1 MSTRRGGSSPFAR
14 TSIRKAST
22 LQIAETLNEGLRREY
37 TLTIPKADIDARVD
51 KQLAEVSG
59 RVAMPGF
66 RPGKVPANLVRK
78 MHGAALRQEALEGAV
93 KDGVQ
98 QLLSEKA
105 LRPATQPEVELTT
118 ADQNEDIGL
127 KVTVELLPAVEPGE
141 IEGIALEKLTVEPND
156 EELDAALT
164 RLAEQQKRF
173 DAAAPDHAAA
183 TGDVVVCDFEG
194 KVDGETFEGGKAEG
208 ISITLGEGR
217 LIPGFE
223 AQLVGAK
230 ANEQREVK
238 VTFPADYTTKYLAGR
253 DAVFDVLVNEVR
265 TAVTPAIDDEF
276 AKGLGLD
283 DLAAL
288 REIMKDQ
295 VESELTG
302 LTRTHM
308 KRKLLDHLAATHDFA
323 VPQGMVDSEFE
334 QIWKQLADEAT
345 READPAAAMAEL
357 EAERADYRTIAER
370 RVRLGLL
377 LSEIGRRAG
386 IEVSQTEMNRLIGQE
401 AARYPQNQQ
410 QQVVKLLRENPMA
423 AAQLRAPLYEEKVVD
438 HLIGLATV
446 TERASTRAEIQAALE
461 SEEGALGGMALPSG
475 EPMLGDDG
483 HVHGPDCDHE
493 HDHDHDEHAHG

>member
-1 MSTRRGGSSPFAR
+1 
-14 TSIRKAST
+14 
-22 LQIAETLNEGLRREY
+22 LQIEETLNEGLRREY
-37 TLTIPKADIDARVD
+37 ALVIPKADIDARVD

-59 RVAMPGF
+59 RVQMPGF

-78 MHGAALRQEALEGAV
+78 MHGAALRQEALDGAV
-93 KDGVQ
+93 KDGIQ
-98 QLLSEKA
+98 QLLNEKS

-118 ADQNEDIGL
+118 EDPNADVGL
-127 KVTVELLPAVEPGE
+127 KVSVELLPVVEPGA
-141 IEGIALEKLTVEPND
+141 IEGIALEKLVVEPND
-156 EELDAALT
+156 EELDAALS

-173 DAAAPDHAAA
+173 DAAAPDHVAQA
-183 TGDVVVCDFEG
+183 GDVVVVDFEG
-194 KVDGETFEGGKAEG
+194 KVDGELFEGGRAEG
-208 ISITLGEGR
+208 IAITLGEGR

-223 AQLVGAK
+223 DQLVGSK
-230 ANEQREVK
+230 ANDQREVR
-238 VTFPADYTTKYLAGR
+238 VTFPADYATKYLSGR

-265 TAVTPAIDDEF
+265 TEATPAIDDEF

-295 VESELTG
+295 VESELAG

-308 KRKLLDHLAATHDFA
+308 KRKLLDHLAASHDFA
-323 VPQGMVDSEFE
+323 VPQGMVESEFQ
-334 QIWKQLADEAT
+334 QIWKQLADEAA
-345 READPAAAMAEL
+345 RESDPAKAIEDL
-357 EAERADYRTIAER
+357 EAERADYHTIAER

-410 QQVVKLLRENPMA
+410 QQIVKLLRENPMA

-438 HLIGLATV
+438 HLIAAAIV
-446 TERASTRAEIQAALE
+446 TERPSTRAEIQAALE

-475 EPMLGDDG
+475 EAVAFDDGG
-483 HVHGPDCDHE
+483 HVHGPDCDH
-493 HDHDHDEHAHG
+493 DHDHDDGDHEGHVHG

>member
-1 MSTRRGGSSPFAR
+1 M
-14 TSIRKAST
+14 
-22 LQIAETLNEGLRREY
+22 QIEETLNEGLRREY
-37 TLTIPKADIDARVD
+37 ALVIPKADIDARVD

-59 RVAMPGF
+59 RVQMPGF

-78 MHGAALRQEALEGAV
+78 MHGAALRQEALDGAV
-93 KDGVQ
+93 KDGIQ
-98 QLLSEKA
+98 QLLNEKS

-118 ADQNEDIGL
+118 EDPNADVGL
-127 KVTVELLPAVEPGE
+127 KVSVELLPVVEPGA
-141 IEGIALEKLTVEPND
+141 IEGIALEKLVVEPND
-156 EELDAALT
+156 EELDAALS

-173 DAAAPDHAAA
+173 DAAAPDHVAQA
-183 TGDVVVCDFEG
+183 GDVVVVDFEG
-194 KVDGETFEGGKAEG
+194 KVDGELFEGGRAEG
-208 ISITLGEGR
+208 IAITLGEGR

-223 AQLVGAK
+223 DQLVGSK
-230 ANEQREVK
+230 ANDQREVR
-238 VTFPADYTTKYLAGR
+238 VTFPADYTTKYLSGR
-253 DAVFDVLVNEVR
+253 DAVFDVFVNEVR
-265 TAVTPAIDDEF
+265 TEATPAIDDEF

-295 VESELTG
+295 VESELDG

-308 KRKLLDHLAATHDFA
+308 KRKLLDHLAASHDFA
-323 VPQGMVDSEFE
+323 VPQGMVESEFQ
-334 QIWKQLADEAT
+334 QIWKQLADEAA
-345 READPAAAMAEL
+345 RESDPAKAIEDL
-357 EAERADYRTIAER
+357 EAERADYHTIAER

-410 QQVVKLLRENPMA
+410 QQIVKLLRDNPMA

-438 HLIGLATV
+438 HLIEKANV

-475 EPMLGDDG
+475 EAVAFDDGG
-483 HVHGPDCDHE
+483 HVHGPDCDH
-493 HDHDHDEHAHG
+493 DHDHEGHAHE

>member
-1 MSTRRGGSSPFAR
+1 M
-14 TSIRKAST
+14 
-22 LQIAETLNEGLRREY
+22 QITETLNEGLRREY
-37 TLTIPKADIDARVD
+37 ALLIPKGDIDARVD
-51 KQLAEVSG
+51 KQLAEVAG
-59 RVAMPGF
+59 RVQMPGF

-98 QLLSEKA
+98 ELIAEQA
-105 LRPATQPEVELTT
+105 LRPATQPQVELTT
-118 ADQNEDIGL
+118 ADPDADVGL
-127 KVTVELLPAVEPGE
+127 KITVELLPVVEPGE
-141 IEGIALEKLTVEPND
+141 LDGIALEKLVVAPD
-156 EELDAALT
+156 DSELDAALA

-173 DAAAPDHAAA
+173 DPAAPDHAAL
-183 TGDVVVCDFEG
+183 TGDTVVIDFEG
-194 KVDGETFEGGKAEG
+194 KVDGEPFEGGKGEG
-208 ISITLGEGR
+208 MAVTLGAGQ

-223 AQLVGAK
+223 DQLVGAK
-230 ANEQREVK
+230 ANEERTLN

-253 DAVFDVLVNEVR
+253 DATFHVLVNEVR
-265 TAVTPAIDDEF
+265 TPVTPAVDDEF

-308 KRKLLDHLAATHDFA
+308 KRKLLDHLAAAHDFA
-323 VPQGMVDSEFE
+323 VPPGMVDSEFE
-334 QIWKQLADEAT
+334 QIWRQLTEEAA
-345 READPAAAMAEL
+345 RETDPAAAAATLDAEKD
-357 EAERADYRTIAER
+357 DYRRIAER

-386 IEVSQTEMNRLIGQE
+386 IEVSQAEMNRLIGQE

-410 QQVVKLLRENPMA
+410 QQVVKLLRENAMA

-438 HLIGLATV
+438 HLIARATV
-446 TERASTRAEIQAALE
+446 TERPSTRAEIQAALE

-475 EPMLGDDG
+475 EPMMDME
-483 HVHGPDCDHE
+483 HVHGPDCDHDHGHGG
-493 HDHDHDEHAHG
+493 HDHAAADSESNAHG

>member
-1 MSTRRGGSSPFAR
+1 MH
-14 TSIRKAST
+14 
-22 LQIAETLNEGLRREY
+22 IAETLNEGLRREY
-37 TLTIPKADIDARVD
+37 SLTIPKADIDARVD
-51 KQLAEVSG
+51 KQLAEVAG

-98 QLLSEKA
+98 ELLASKE

-118 ADQNEDIGL
+118 ADVNADVGL
-127 KVTVELLPAVEPGE
+127 RVSVELLPAVEPGA
-141 IEGIALEKLTVEPND
+141 IDGIALEKLTVEAD
-156 EELDAALT
+156 DAELDAALS

-173 DAAAPDHAAA
+173 DSAPADHAAA
-183 TGDVVVCDFEG
+183 TGDVVVVDFEG

-208 ISITLGEGR
+208 VAITLGEGR

-223 AQLVGAK
+223 DQLVGAR
-230 ANEQREVK
+230 ANEQREVR
-238 VTFPADYTTKYLAGR
+238 VTFPADYTTKYLSGR

-265 TAVTPAIDDEF
+265 TAATPAIDDEF

-288 REIMKDQ
+288 REIMRDQ
-295 VESELTG
+295 VESELSG

-308 KRKLLDHLAATHDFA
+308 KRKLLDHLAAAHDFA
-323 VPQGMVDSEFE
+323 VPQGMVDQEFE
-334 QIWKQLADEAT
+334 QIWKQLADEAA
-345 READPAAAMAEL
+345 RESDPAKATADL

-410 QQVVKLLRENPMA
+410 QQIVKLLRENPMA

-438 HLIGLATV
+438 HLIEKANV

-475 EPMLGDDG
+475 EAVKFDDG
-483 HVHGPDCDHE
+483 SHVHGPDCDH
-493 HDHDHDEHAHG
+493 DHDHEGHAHG

>member
-1 MSTRRGGSSPFAR
+1 MH
-14 TSIRKAST
+14 
-22 LQIAETLNEGLRREY
+22 IAETLNEGLRREFM
-37 TLTIPKADIDARVD
+37 LTIPKSEIDARVD
-51 KQLAEVSG
+51 KQLAEVAG

-78 MHGAALRQEALEGAV
+78 MHGAALRQEALDGAV

-98 QLLSEKA
+98 QLISEKD

-118 ADQNEDIGL
+118 ADPNADIGL
-127 KVTVELLPAVEPGE
+127 KITVELLPSVEPAQ
-141 IEGIALEKLTVEPND
+141 IEGIALEKLVVEPND
-156 EELDAALT
+156 EELDSALT

-173 DAAAPDHAAA
+173 DAAAPDYAALI
-183 TGDVVVCDFEG
+183 GDIVDVDFEG
-194 KVDGETFEGGKAEG
+194 KVDGELFEGGKAQG
-208 ISITLGEGR
+208 IAITLGEGR

-223 AQLVGAK
+223 DQLVGAK
-230 ANEQREVK
+230 ANDEREVR
-238 VTFPADYTTKYLAGR
+238 VTFPADYATKYLSGR
-253 DAVFDVLVNEVR
+253 DAIFDVLVNEVR
-265 TAVTPAIDDEF
+265 TAATPAVDDEF

-288 REIMKDQ
+288 REIMRDQ

-308 KRKLLDHLAATHDFA
+308 KRKLLDHLAASHDFA
-323 VPQGMVDSEFE
+323 VPQGMVESEFQ
-334 QIWKQLADEAT
+334 QIWKQLADEAG
-345 READPAAAMAEL
+345 RESDPTKAISDL
-357 EAERADYRTIAER
+357 EAERADYHTIAER

-386 IEVSQTEMNRLIGQE
+386 IDVTQTEMNRLIGQE
-401 AARYPQNQQ
+401 AARYPPNQQ

-438 HLIGLATV
+438 HLIAAANV
-446 TERASTRAEIQAALE
+446 TERPSTRAEIQAALE

-475 EPMLGDDG
+475 EPMMEVD
-483 HVHGPDCDHE
+483 HVHGPDCDH
-493 HDHDHDEHAHG
+493 DHDQDESVHG

>member
-1 MSTRRGGSSPFAR
+1 MH
-14 TSIRKAST
+14 
-22 LQIAETLNEGLRREY
+22 IAETLNEGLRREY
-37 TLTIPKADIDARVD
+37 SLTIPKADIDARVD
-51 KQLAEVSG
+51 KQLAEVAG

-98 QLLSEKA
+98 QLLSEKN

-118 ADQNEDIGL
+118 ADPNADVGL
-127 KVTVELLPAVEPGE
+127 KVSVELLPAVEPGE
-141 IEGIALEKLTVEPND
+141 VDGIALEKLTVEAD
-156 EELDAALT
+156 DTELDAALS

-173 DAAAPDHAAA
+173 DAAPADHAAA
-183 TGDVVVCDFEG
+183 TGDIVVVDFEG

-208 ISITLGEGR
+208 IAITLGEGR

-223 AQLVGAK
+223 DQLVGSK
-230 ANEQREVK
+230 ANDQREVE

-323 VPQGMVDSEFE
+323 VPGGMVDQEFE

-345 READPAAAMAEL
+345 REGDPAKAMADL
-357 EAERADYRTIAER
+357 EAERADYRTIADR

-410 QQVVKLLRENPMA
+410 QQIVKLLRDNPMA

-438 HLIGLATV
+438 HLIEKANV

-475 EPMLGDDG
+475 EAVAFDDGG
-483 HVHGPDCDHE
+483 HVHGPDCDH
-493 HDHDHDEHAHG
+493 DHDHEGHAHE

>member
-1 MSTRRGGSSPFAR
+1 MH
-14 TSIRKAST
+14 ID
-22 LQIAETLNEGLRREY
+22 ETLNEGLRREY
-37 TLTIPKADIDARVD
+37 SLTIPKADIDARVD

-78 MHGAALRQEALEGAV
+78 MHGTALRQEALEGAV

-98 QLLSEKA
+98 ELMTSKD
-105 LRPATQPEVELTT
+105 LRIATQPEVELTS
-118 ADQNEDIGL
+118 ADPNADISF
-127 KVTVELLPAVEPGE
+127 KVVVELLPAVEPGQ

-156 EELDAALT
+156 EELDAALG

-173 DAAAPDHAAA
+173 DPAAPDYVAQ
-183 TGDVVVCDFEG
+183 TGDVVVVDFEG
-194 KVDGETFEGGKAEG
+194 KVDGEPFEGGKAEG
-208 ISITLGEGR
+208 IAITLGEGR

-223 AQLVGAK
+223 DQLVGAK
-230 ANEQREVK
+230 ANDQREVK
-238 VTFPADYTTKYLAGR
+238 VTFPADYTTKYLSGR

-265 TAVTPAIDDEF
+265 TAATPAIDDEF

-308 KRKLLDHLAATHDFA
+308 KRKLLDHLAAAHDFA
-323 VPQGMVDSEFE
+323 VPEGMVDSEFQ
-334 QIWKQLADEAT
+334 QIWKQLADEAA
-345 READPAAAMAEL
+345 READPAKATVDL

-386 IEVSQTEMNRLIGQE
+386 IEVSQTEMNRLVGQE

-410 QQVVKLLRENPMA
+410 QQIVKLLRENPMA

-438 HLIGLATV
+438 HLIANANV

-461 SEEGALGGMALPSG
+461 SEEGALGGMSLPSG
-475 EPMLGDDG
+475 EPMLDPG
-483 HVHGPDCDHE
+483 HVHGPDCDHD
-493 HDHDHDEHAHG
+493 HDHDHGEHAHG

>member
-1 MSTRRGGSSPFAR
+1 M
-14 TSIRKAST
+14 
-22 LQIAETLNEGLRREY
+22 QIEETLNEGLRREY
-37 TLTIPKADIDARVD
+37 ALVIPKADIDARVD

-59 RVAMPGF
+59 RVQMPGF

-78 MHGAALRQEALEGAV
+78 MHGAALRQEALDGAV
-93 KDGVQ
+93 KDGIQ
-98 QLLSEKA
+98 QLLNEKS

-118 ADQNEDIGL
+118 EDPNADVGL
-127 KVTVELLPAVEPGE
+127 KVSVELLPVVEPGA
-141 IEGIALEKLTVEPND
+141 IEGIALEKLVVEPND
-156 EELDAALT
+156 EELDAALS

-173 DAAAPDHAAA
+173 DAAAPDHVAQA
-183 TGDVVVCDFEG
+183 GDVVVVDFEG
-194 KVDGETFEGGKAEG
+194 KVDGELFEGGRAEG
-208 ISITLGEGR
+208 IAITLGEGR

-223 AQLVGAK
+223 DQLVGSK
-230 ANEQREVK
+230 ANDQREVR
-238 VTFPADYTTKYLAGR
+238 VTFPADYTTKYLSGR
-253 DAVFDVLVNEVR
+253 DAVFDVFVNEVR
-265 TAVTPAIDDEF
+265 TEATPAIDDEF

-295 VESELTG
+295 VESELDG

-308 KRKLLDHLAATHDFA
+308 KRKLLDHLAASHDFA
-323 VPQGMVDSEFE
+323 VPQGMVESEFQ
-334 QIWKQLADEAT
+334 QIWKQLADEAA
-345 READPAAAMAEL
+345 RESDPAKAIEDL
-357 EAERADYRTIAER
+357 EAERADYHTIAER

-410 QQVVKLLRENPMA
+410 QQIVKLLRENPMA

-438 HLIGLATV
+438 HLIAAANV
-446 TERASTRAEIQAALE
+446 TERPSTRAEIQAALE

-475 EPMLGDDG
+475 EAVAFDDGG
-483 HVHGPDCDHE
+483 HVHGPDCDH
-493 HDHDHDEHAHG
+493 DHDHDDGDHEGHAHG

>member
-1 MSTRRGGSSPFAR
+1 MH
-14 TSIRKAST
+14 
-22 LQIAETLNEGLRREY
+22 IAETLNEGLRREY
-37 TLTIPKADIDARVD
+37 SLTIPKADIDARVD
-51 KQLAEVSG
+51 KQLAEVAG

-98 QLLSEKA
+98 QLLSEKN
-105 LRPATQPEVELTT
+105 LRPATQPEVELITEDPN
-118 ADQNEDIGL
+118 ADVGL

-141 IEGIALEKLTVEPND
+141 IDGIALEKLVVEPND
-156 EELDAALT
+156 EELDAALA

-173 DAAAPDHAAA
+173 DAAPADHAAA
-183 TGDVVVCDFEG
+183 AGDVVVCDFEG

-208 ISITLGEGR
+208 IAITLGEGR

-223 AQLVGAK
+223 DQLVGAK
-230 ANEQREVK
+230 ANDQREVK

-265 TAVTPAIDDEF
+265 TAATPAIDDEF

-308 KRKLLDHLAATHDFA
+308 KRKLLDHLAASRDFA
-323 VPQGMVDSEFE
+323 VPHGMVESEFQ
-334 QIWKQLADEAT
+334 QIWKQLADEAA
-345 READPAAAMAEL
+345 READPAKAMAEL
-357 EAERADYRTIAER
+357 EAERADYHTIAER

-386 IEVSQTEMNRLIGQE
+386 IEVNQTEMNRLIGQE

-410 QQVVKLLRENPMA
+410 QQVVKLLRENAMA

-438 HLIGLATV
+438 HLIAKANV

-461 SEEGALGGMALPSG
+461 SKEGALGGMALPSG

-483 HVHGPDCDHE
+483 HVHGPDCDH
-493 HDHDHDEHAHG
+493 DHDHEGHAHG

>member
-1 MSTRRGGSSPFAR
+1 M
-14 TSIRKAST
+14 
-22 LQIAETLNEGLRREY
+22 QIEETLNEGLRREY
-37 TLTIPKADIDARVD
+37 ALVIPKADIDARVD

-59 RVAMPGF
+59 RVQMPGF

-78 MHGAALRQEALEGAV
+78 MHGAALRQEALDGAV
-93 KDGVQ
+93 KDGIQ

-118 ADQNEDIGL
+118 ADPNADIGL
-127 KVTVELLPAVEPGE
+127 KVTVELLPAVEPVA
-141 IEGIALEKLTVEPND
+141 IEGIALEKLVVEPND
-156 EELDAALT
+156 EELDAALA

-173 DAAAPDHAAA
+173 DAAAPDHAAQ
-183 TGDVVVCDFEG
+183 TGDVVVVDFEG
-194 KVDGETFEGGKAEG
+194 KVDGELFEGGRAEG
-208 ISITLGEGR
+208 IAITLGEGR

-223 AQLVGAK
+223 DQLVGAK
-230 ANEQREVK
+230 ANDQREVR
-238 VTFPADYTTKYLAGR
+238 VTFPADYTTKYLSGR
-253 DAVFDVLVNEVR
+253 EAVFDVLVNEVR
-265 TAVTPAIDDEF
+265 TAATPAIDDEF

-308 KRKLLDHLAATHDFA
+308 KRKLLDHLAAAHDFE
-323 VPQGMVDSEFE
+323 VPHGMVESEFQ
-334 QIWKQLADEAT
+334 QIWKQLADEAA
-345 READPAAAMAEL
+345 RESDPAKAMADL
-357 EAERADYRTIAER
+357 EAERADYHTIAER

-438 HLIGLATV
+438 HLIANATV

-475 EPMLGDDG
+475 EAVAFDDGG
-483 HVHGPDCDHE
+483 HVHGPDCDH
-493 HDHDHDEHAHG
+493 DHDHDDHEGHAHG

>member
-14 TSIRKAST
+14 TIIRETTT
-22 LQIAETLNEGLRREY
+22 LQIAETLAEGLRREY
-37 TLTIPKADIDARVD
+37 SLTIPKADIDARVD
-51 KQLAEVSG
+51 KQLAEVAG

-78 MHGAALRQEALEGAV
+78 MHGAALRQEAIEGAV

-98 QLLSEKA
+98 QLLGEKE
-105 LRPATQPEVELTT
+105 LRPATQPEVELVSAEPD
-118 ADQNEDIGL
+118 ADVGL
-127 KVTVELLPAVEPGE
+127 KVSVELLPVVEPVA
-141 IEGIALEKLTVEPND
+141 IEGIALEKLVVEPD
-156 EELDAALT
+156 EAELDAALT

-183 TGDVVVCDFEG
+183 DGDVVVCDFEG

-208 ISITLGEGR
+208 IAITLGEGR

-223 AQLVGAK
+223 TQLVGAT
-230 ANEQREVK
+230 ANEQREVR

-265 TAVTPAIDDEF
+265 TAATPAIDDEF

-308 KRKLLDHLAATHDFA
+308 KRKLLDHLAAAHDFA
-323 VPQGMVDSEFE
+323 VPTGMVDAEFE
-334 QIWKQLADEAT
+334 QIWKQLADEAA
-345 READPAAAMAEL
+345 RETDPAKAMGEL
-357 EAERADYRTIAER
+357 DAERADYRTIAER

-386 IEVSQTEMNRLIGQE
+386 IEVSQSEMNRLIGQE

-410 QQVVKLLRENPMA
+410 QQIVKLLRENPMA

-438 HLIGLATV
+438 HLIGRATV

-461 SEEGALGGMALPSG
+461 SEEGALGQMALPSG
-475 EPMLGDDG
+475 EPMVDVDG
-483 HVHGPDCDHE
+483 HVHGPDCDHDRD
-493 HDHDHDEHAHG
+493 DHAGHAHG

>member
-1 MSTRRGGSSPFAR
+1 M
-14 TSIRKAST
+14 
-22 LQIAETLNEGLRREY
+22 QIEETLNEGLRREY
-37 TLTIPKADIDARVD
+37 ALVIPKADIDARVD

-59 RVAMPGF
+59 RVQMPGF

-78 MHGAALRQEALEGAV
+78 MHGAALRQEALDGAV
-93 KDGVQ
+93 KDGIQ
-98 QLLSEKA
+98 QLLNEKS

-118 ADQNEDIGL
+118 EDPNADVGL
-127 KVTVELLPAVEPGE
+127 KVSVELLPVVEPGA
-141 IEGIALEKLTVEPND
+141 IEGIALEKLVVEPND
-156 EELDAALT
+156 EELDAALS

-173 DAAAPDHAAA
+173 DAAAPDHVAQA
-183 TGDVVVCDFEG
+183 GDVVVVDFEG
-194 KVDGETFEGGKAEG
+194 KVDGELFEGGRAEG
-208 ISITLGEGR
+208 IAITLGEGR

-223 AQLVGAK
+223 DQLVGSK
-230 ANEQREVK
+230 ANDQREVR
-238 VTFPADYTTKYLAGR
+238 VTFPADYTTKYLSGR

-265 TAVTPAIDDEF
+265 TEATPAIDDEF

-295 VESELTG
+295 VESELAG

-308 KRKLLDHLAATHDFA
+308 KRKLLDHLAASHDFA
-323 VPQGMVDSEFE
+323 VPQGMVESEFQ
-334 QIWKQLADEAT
+334 QIWKQLADEAA
-345 READPAAAMAEL
+345 RESDPAKAIEDL
-357 EAERADYRTIAER
+357 EAERADYHTIAER

-410 QQVVKLLRENPMA
+410 QQIVKLLRENPMA

-438 HLIGLATV
+438 HLIAAAIV
-446 TERASTRAEIQAALE
+446 TERPSTRAEIQAALE

-475 EPMLGDDG
+475 EAVAFDDGG
-483 HVHGPDCDHE
+483 HVHGPDCDH
-493 HDHDHDEHAHG
+493 DHDHDDGDHEGHAHA